1 MLTVNAQI
9 SIPLAEF
16 DFSFSRSSGP
26 GGQHVNKVNTKVTL
40 RWDVT
45 NSASLPDAVR
55 ERFCSHYHRRLTRS
69 GEFLVH
75 SQRFRDQGRNVADCL
90 AKLRALIL
98 EVAAP
103 VKVRRK
109 TRPSRASNERRLGDK
124 RRLAEKKQRRR
135 RPTRED

>member
-16 DFSFSRSSGP
+16 HFSFSRSSGP
-26 GGQHVNKVNTKVTL
+26 GGQNVNKVNTKVTL
-40 RWDVT
+40 RWDIS
-45 NSASLPDAVR
+45 NSPSLPDAVR
-55 ERFCSHYHRRLTRS
+55 DRFCSRFHRRLTKS
-69 GEFLVH
+69 GTFLMY

-90 AKLRALIL
+90 AKLRALLL
-98 EVAAP
+98 EVSAP

-109 TRPSRASNERRLGDK
+109 SRPSRGSIERRLGDK

-135 RPTRED
+135 RPTRDD